1 MEINFY
7 HDLRVLPDLALIE
20 LAAKCFKLIDNG
32 IYEIEDYFKLISQE
46 LDSRDEKFID
56 LAHKISLDLDYHW
69 NQNGIIDKISNVKF
83 SNSLEKYSDDYFI
96 YNEKPS
102 FAFIRV
108 VGNSM
113 IFSNIYENDILLV
126 LITDEVNSGDIIVVN
141 IENIQFVKRYEIR
154 DDRKFLVSSN
164 TDYPE
169 FELTDQIKYKI
180 TGKVIKSIRKLYE

>member
-46 LDSRDEKFID
+46 LNSRDENFID
-56 LAHKISLDLDYHW
+56 LAHKKSLDLDYHW
-69 NQNGIIDKISNVKF
+69 NQNAIIDKLSNVKF
-83 SNSLEKYSDDYFI
+83 SNSLEKYSDDYFN

-126 LITDEVNSGDIIVVN
+126 LITEEVNSGDIIVVN

-164 TDYPE
+164 PDYPE